1 MRWYMFV
8 PCVPLFYEIYVCV
21 DKGIG
26 RWRARG
32 GPRELTELGV
42 FKQGGSRSHGTLMA
56 LAIGATVAVA
66 GPAAGQKIPDR
77 HPDMVRAEVRPLTFE
92 ERWEPV
98 RGLLARQAFGVLVS
112 EPPRPQNAPASP
124 AVDPVPVPRVRTV
137 MVTIR
142 KPDQETCRRHGRRTV
157 WNGNS
162 WRCRR

>member
-1 MRWYMFV
+1 MIYHI
-8 PCVPLFYEIYVCV
+8 YETRDLLLHKLYVCV
-21 DKGIG
+21 G
-26 RWRARG
+26 RLTGGTRATAVPDGAAGAGSFWR
-32 GPRELTELGV
+32 P
-42 FKQGGSRSHGTLMA
+42 GSRSHRAIGA

-112 EPPRPQNAPASP
+112 EPPPKQNAPAAP

-157 WNGNS
+157 WSGQS

>member
-1 MRWYMFV
+1 MRAIV
-8 PCVPLFYEIYVCV
+8 LVL
-21 DKGIG
+21 
-26 RWRARG
+26 
-32 GPRELTELGV
+32 L
-42 FKQGGSRSHGTLMA
+42 
-56 LAIGATVAVA
+56 LAA
-66 GPAAGQKIPDR
+66 GPAAAQKIPDR
-77 HPDMVRAEVRPLTFE
+77 HPDMVRAEARPLTFE

-112 EPPRPQNAPASP
+112 EPPPKQNAPAAP